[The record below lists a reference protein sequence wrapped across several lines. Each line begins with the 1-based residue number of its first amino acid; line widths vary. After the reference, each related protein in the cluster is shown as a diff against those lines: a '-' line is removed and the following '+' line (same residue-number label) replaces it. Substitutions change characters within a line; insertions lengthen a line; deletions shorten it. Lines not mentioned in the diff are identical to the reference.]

1 MRNIGNIGIFTDGS
15 LYTLGLDQRN
25 FWFMLLSIGM
35 LLFVDIL
42 HENGIHVREWLE
54 KQNLWFRIL
63 FPVLLIETILIFGI
77 WGTQYDASAFIY
89 FRF

>member
-1 MRNIGNIGIFTDGS
+1 
-15 LYTLGLDQRN
+15 
-25 FWFMLLSIGM
+25 
-35 LLFVDIL
+35 VDIL

-54 KQNLWFRIL
+54 KQNLWFRLL
-63 FPVLLIETILIFGI
+63 FPVLLIEAILIFGI